1 MDSKVIEYSALYQLP
16 FQQMWPSLVLLCNL
30 LLLFLFLLLS
40 QFHGKC
46 FEESWKVLY
55 TSVDPRS
62 KTRRRAHSHMLF
74 ARNALLKK
82 KFHDVPF
89 GSSPLVL
96 SWTIDNIAETTFCCK
111 KKKVEMNFCIELWE
125 PLRVHQDF
133 CECPMGPYSVGD
145 HLRAMESRRATIKK
159 KGKSWKE
166 VTL

>member
-1 MDSKVIEYSALYQLP
+1 MDSKVIEYSALHQLP

-111 KKKVEMNFCIELWE
+111 KKKSGNEFLYRTLRTTEGPSRFLWMSYGSLQCWGS
-125 PLRVHQDF
+125 P
-133 CECPMGPYSVGD
+133 
-145 HLRAMESRRATIKK
+145 
-159 KGKSWKE
+159 
-166 VTL
+166 